1 MKNIK
6 KLLNQN
12 PNFNLQKDNLARLS
26 VQEKFNWGRLKKE
39 KWLPQLQIYQRL
51 YRIHP
56 DETVVE
62 QLMQKGYHSAHQIA
76 ATSEQQFTQKI
87 NGSLGEDPK
96 VSKGIW
102 QKSQKITYQVNQMAM
117 GLRPMPNDTAVMQK
131 SVAVTEAMGGNT
143 KDNFETDI
151 PAYNELFGPQYY
163 CQCDECK
170 SIWGPAAYF
179 TDLMTTIEENI
190 SLTGDHATIQET
202 PFIFIENDQLKD
214 VKKDVVSNA
223 NIPTESVTINDLP
236 TEAYYFDGDSC
247 FELNKENTVFLPDG
261 VTFECTFNLQEI
273 NDSDHA
279 ALFDS
284 RDYNDDA
291 HGITIYFHNTGSSI
305 RLEIWLEGNTN
316 EYTNY
321 YITLDTWYT
330 FRIMVYQSNI
340 EFWLTPQDNSGTI
353 YTETY
358 PNHPYSPS
366 AIGRL
371 RVGAGKT
378 SIEDAD
384 YHWKGYIKD
393 PIFSLIELPK
403 LSLQARRPDL
413 WTMELNCANTN
424 TEIPYLQVVNEVMA
438 NKLAI
443 DLGEEVPTYIAK
455 NVYPF
460 NLPINLPEEEIKGY
474 LEHFGFSQPQVL
486 EYLQADDADIA
497 RTVFGI
503 STNQLAF
510 LTGKDASTG
519 DAATVDNDYL
529 SQVYGLYED
538 TEKGADTATTNAFI
552 TSTNNFLRKT
562 GLTINDLSDLFYQN
576 NPAPSIS
583 KNAGIITISPTA
595 EEATLFHQ
603 LFINLD
609 EQTNVF
615 LNYLQANY
623 DQYTVANSSVKIEV
637 LSDTISGRPPL
648 TNTLARLQR
657 FIRLAQKINWT
668 FTDLDWALKAL
679 SSRYMNETAI
689 IDLAKVQTIMNQ
701 FSIPV
706 DEATA
711 LFANIKT
718 YGQGN
723 GTVSQTLFDKI
734 FNQPNN
740 FNNADVP
747 YHPAF
752 TGNPFFTDDLITWD
766 YAANLNKS
774 SSESSK
780 IRSSI
785 LASLHITEADLA
797 VLLGYFQT
805 NELWVSTSYGV
816 ELTVEN
822 LSLLYRYSQLPKL
835 LKIPIPQFCALLPL
849 LPTTTFDNI
858 DDLGA
863 VIQHIQTAQQSLL
876 SAGQINYL
884 LRTNITLPQGIQV
897 KMDRQQQLML
907 DQLQQSATTVLLTP
921 KIFVSPHFSD
931 KAAEDLFTGLVN
943 ADYINV
949 EGIVLEK
956 QPILEID
963 LLKFFLK
970 KEIALI
976 KVNLTAAQKPQNG
989 TSDLVA
995 QIPEALQALDLQWD
1009 DLSAEEQQLTT
1020 QTGIADLKALVAK
1033 IKFIFTT
1040 LLQFKVQQNQLVR
1053 SALASFYQLSVST
1066 ITAGMVLTKRQLATY
1081 TSFDWTTMEDIVETV
1096 QQRQA
1101 SKQYNTRYLLI
1112 PLPEDDDHK
1121 LAMDDYLSLLPRNLS
1136 WLEWNQL
1143 TPLEG
1148 LIIAKNPTPL
1158 GIEAMGYG
1166 YEPTFSDLMAISLYK
1181 QQCATFDVKGLKY
1194 LSYLETE
1201 TDVNEL
1207 TSFIYTKETDL
1218 YISTINQIANNNN
1231 VNVDTET
1238 INGTTETVFTF
1249 NGEDAYLEIENNN
1262 GPILPT
1268 AFTFNCSFLFHDIQG
1283 DAYRTIFDSRERGP
1297 LFAGITLYLHHD
1309 SNQLEVRT
1317 YKDANTYFTITPIT
1331 AAISSDI
1338 WYDLEMTVHQDTLYL
1353 RVKETLTDELI
1364 TEVNE
1369 DLDTP
1374 YIPIDQGRF
1383 RIGAGGTEGANTIH
1397 LWSGK
1402 ISNPV
1407 FALLSPSDAAL
1418 EKRQTLAHIAQ
1429 WDLDQQ
1435 NFLID
1440 AFTNNEDT
1448 PPNFNTIQGVQT
1460 LINCFSVAQK
1470 MGIDTSLVWQLNTI
1484 SPLVI
1489 GTNNENWTQYT
1500 DVASEYKNAFILHYG
1515 ADAYQ
1520 VAIAP
1525 LQGQIDER
1533 TRDFLTKILIWDLG
1547 ATFPDIKTL
1556 DQLYDF
1562 LLLDVEMT
1570 SVVNIST
1577 LKLGLNSLQ
1586 LYIQRCMMNL
1596 EQAINCTIPK
1606 EWWSWMSEYR
1616 TWQVNREVY
1625 LYPENYLDPALRK
1638 LRSPL
1643 FDDLVDNVKQS
1654 AISKDSVTSA
1664 YNTYLNG
1671 LKEIANLEI
1680 VDSIVYPVPA
1690 HPGET
1695 NPESHKLITLFG
1707 RTFADPT
1714 TYYYRTGLV
1723 PAGDATTG
1731 ASAATVSEEN
1741 ISWTPWAA
1749 INLNILSNYVT
1760 PVFAFGKLF
1769 VFWVTQQQTSST
1781 IDGTTYP
1788 YVSATINY
1796 AYQQIGADWSVPQ
1809 VLASDILICAMDVD
1823 SNPLRYYSTSFTQKE
1838 QSDYYNLKKWQKVEV
1853 NALPSSSYKEATIL
1867 ITLGDK
1873 VVATDFNLGDTLHQ
1887 TSPEQKA
1894 FYERIETVDKNL
1906 ETVGTNYTTILPS
1919 YLLTAGLVASETEIA
1934 IDTTNT
1940 EAFEGI
1946 IIAGNNGNQL
1956 KIAKQYDFGGGEVEE
1971 DSSADVESNCII
1983 SMDSSNDYIYD
1994 FDHKIKADNWSVT
2007 EKTVTINSIDKK
2019 AFYFNGA
2026 ANFKLT
2032 SNGTTILPGHF
2043 RFSCFFK
2050 LTETGDQYQIFDT
2063 KDSSGNGIGVYV
2075 DNRTLKLRLYDEDYG
2090 GGSDKEG
2097 LYDSISSNTWYEFAI
2112 QVNASNHTAQY
2123 WVKNESG
2130 VKLVND
2136 TYNFSDSSKKGYTTS
2151 SGGLYIGR
2159 SKDDHDYF
2167 FKGYITD
2174 LLFDKYVSSNTVP
2187 YIGKANNL
2195 MYNSEQ
2201 FVNNYVFSWS
2211 QEINDEVVD
2220 AAWFDKSA
2228 YYEINQP
2235 GTTILPDAFS
2245 FYCKFSVNDLSRLQT
2260 IFCCRN
2266 LQSGKSEGISVFY
2279 DNDGTN
2285 KICIEINNEQEQ
2297 NQQYSL
2303 ETSIAE
2309 KTWYDL
2315 FFFID
2320 DTKINYI
2327 LEVSDATTESDTK
2340 TIDLTNGGYVPSTL
2354 GCLRLG
2360 AGKSDESTP
2369 DEYWGGYIQN
2379 PTFYEGAS
2387 TAIPVTL
2394 SLENI
2399 PSNSAIASVKNQR
2412 SWFTLQTN
2420 TESFLAVPLQEI
2432 PITDTVFTVNYQSN
2446 GFVKIA
2452 YSNALANAST
2462 LSVYQYIRL
2471 STNVIEPLIETI
2483 FSGGL
2488 SSLLVPKNQYLPEP
2502 EFSQYIPNGA
2512 QEPSSLMNFSGAN
2525 GIYFWELFYH
2535 IPMYM
2540 ARNLQTELQ
2549 FQAAQQW
2556 YDVIFDP
2563 MLTQQDIDKIEGING
2578 RPPTPTYSPMRQ
2590 YLLFRPFQT
2599 PDYQSIYEVLSNEPE
2614 QVQLYEYDPFDPNA
2628 IAALRPSAY
2637 AKSTVMQY
2645 ISNLIDYGDYLF
2657 TEDSWESI
2665 NSAAM
2670 YYTTAQRLLGGSP
2683 LEMPEDMAKPDKT
2696 YQDFIE
2702 ENDNNPNLPTFLVD
2716 LEFEVPDITPSI
2728 TGNATI
2734 DTLIAQRKS
2743 MMSDYF
2749 CVPSNNQLETYRQTV
2764 ADRLYKIRSGLDIN
2778 GQVNDIPLFQ
2788 PPIDPAAAVAAA
2800 ANGGAGAV
2808 SSLGTNVK
2816 VPYYRFSYL
2825 IGVAKNFTSQ
2835 VISFGSQLLSALE
2848 KQDAEY
2854 LGLLRENHSN
2864 AILNMTTQMKE
2875 DQINQL
2881 YAQKSNLE
2889 ASLKSAEAQ
2898 RDTYQQWIDDS
2909 WNGYEISQITARS
2922 IAIARTDLAAT
2933 GSLLAAPF
2941 YAIPTIYGVATGGM
2955 KPGKAIK
2962 AGYNYM
2968 KGRAEF
2974 KDKIATLLGMKGSF
2988 ERTND
2993 NWELQL
2999 QTALNS
3005 VDGINAQITGIDLQ
3019 IDAAIQEY
3027 NVNQKQINQSNDII
3041 NFLQTKFTNEQ
3052 LYQWIV
3058 GQVSTIY
3065 FQAYQ
3070 VAYNMANMAQAA
3082 FQYELCNNQ
3091 VFISNTGWNDLYK
3104 GLTAGEALSQGLQ
3117 QLEQAYVQQ
3126 NNRYLE
3132 IEKTISLLQLQP
3144 QALIDLKTNGT
3155 CTFSLIQ
3162 QLFDLDFPGHYQRKI
3177 TSLAVTIPAIVGP
3190 YQNIHA
3196 TLTQTGNKIATKAT
3210 VDSVAYLLG
3219 INDTTNPGSVWENWN
3234 NNQAIAVSTANN
3246 DSGMFQ
3252 LNFNDSRYLFFE
3264 GTGAV
3269 SDWQLDM
3276 PKASN
3281 QFNFES
3287 ISDVIINLRYTAYD
3301 GGEAF
3306 RNDLLNDADINPIL
3320 KNYEGTKYFSM
3331 RQYYGTAWQQLLRT
3345 GSAEI
3350 VLTRQMFIPNLTE
3363 LTLDQ
3368 ANSQFKALLTDDTT
3382 SKLSAPTFSATD
3394 FTNGAVTIT
3403 ISTHGSDTS
3412 NWADVLIQI
3421 PYTGTL
3427 GWGVDTES

>member
-1 MKNIK
+1 
-6 KLLNQN
+6 
-12 PNFNLQKDNLARLS
+12 
-26 VQEKFNWGRLKKE
+26 
-39 KWLPQLQIYQRL
+39 
-51 YRIHP
+51 
-56 DETVVE
+56 
-62 QLMQKGYHSAHQIA
+62 
-76 ATSEQQFTQKI
+76 
-87 NGSLGEDPK
+87 
-96 VSKGIW
+96 
-102 QKSQKITYQVNQMAM
+102 
-117 GLRPMPNDTAVMQK
+117 
-131 SVAVTEAMGGNT
+131 
-143 KDNFETDI
+143 
-151 PAYNELFGPQYY
+151 
-163 CQCDECK
+163 
-170 SIWGPAAYF
+170 
-179 TDLMTTIEENI
+179 
-190 SLTGDHATIQET
+190 
-202 PFIFIENDQLKD
+202 
-214 VKKDVVSNA
+214 
-223 NIPTESVTINDLP
+223 
-236 TEAYYFDGDSC
+236 
-247 FELNKENTVFLPDG
+247 
-261 VTFECTFNLQEI
+261 
-273 NDSDHA
+273 
-279 ALFDS
+279 
-284 RDYNDDA
+284 
-291 HGITIYFHNTGSSI
+291 
-305 RLEIWLEGNTN
+305 
-316 EYTNY
+316 
-321 YITLDTWYT
+321 
-330 FRIMVYQSNI
+330 
-340 EFWLTPQDNSGTI
+340 
-353 YTETY
+353 
-358 PNHPYSPS
+358 
-366 AIGRL
+366 
-371 RVGAGKT
+371 
-378 SIEDAD
+378 
-384 YHWKGYIKD
+384 
-393 PIFSLIELPK
+393 
-403 LSLQARRPDL
+403 
-413 WTMELNCANTN
+413 
-424 TEIPYLQVVNEVMA
+424 
-438 NKLAI
+438 
-443 DLGEEVPTYIAK
+443 
-455 NVYPF
+455 
-460 NLPINLPEEEIKGY
+460 
-474 LEHFGFSQPQVL
+474 
-486 EYLQADDADIA
+486 
-497 RTVFGI
+497 
-503 STNQLAF
+503 
-510 LTGKDASTG
+510 
-519 DAATVDNDYL
+519 
-529 SQVYGLYED
+529 
-538 TEKGADTATTNAFI
+538 
-552 TSTNNFLRKT
+552 
-562 GLTINDLSDLFYQN
+562 
-576 NPAPSIS
+576 
-583 KNAGIITISPTA
+583 
-595 EEATLFHQ
+595 
-603 LFINLD
+603 
-609 EQTNVF
+609 
-615 LNYLQANY
+615 
-623 DQYTVANSSVKIEV
+623 
-637 LSDTISGRPPL
+637 
-648 TNTLARLQR
+648 
-657 FIRLAQKINWT
+657 
-668 FTDLDWALKAL
+668 
-679 SSRYMNETAI
+679 
-689 IDLAKVQTIMNQ
+689 
-701 FSIPV
+701 
-706 DEATA
+706 
-711 LFANIKT
+711 
-718 YGQGN
+718 
-723 GTVSQTLFDKI
+723 
-734 FNQPNN
+734 
-740 FNNADVP
+740 
-747 YHPAF
+747 
-752 TGNPFFTDDLITWD
+752 
-766 YAANLNKS
+766 
-774 SSESSK
+774 
-780 IRSSI
+780 
-785 LASLHITEADLA
+785 
-797 VLLGYFQT
+797 
-805 NELWVSTSYGV
+805 
-816 ELTVEN
+816 
-822 LSLLYRYSQLPKL
+822 
-835 LKIPIPQFCALLPL
+835 
-849 LPTTTFDNI
+849 
-858 DDLGA
+858 
-863 VIQHIQTAQQSLL
+863 
-876 SAGQINYL
+876 
-884 LRTNITLPQGIQV
+884 
-897 KMDRQQQLML
+897 
-907 DQLQQSATTVLLTP
+907 
-921 KIFVSPHFSD
+921 
-931 KAAEDLFTGLVN
+931 
-943 ADYINV
+943 
-949 EGIVLEK
+949 
-956 QPILEID
+956 
-963 LLKFFLK
+963 
-970 KEIALI
+970 
-976 KVNLTAAQKPQNG
+976 
-989 TSDLVA
+989 
-995 QIPEALQALDLQWD
+995 
-1009 DLSAEEQQLTT
+1009 
-1020 QTGIADLKALVAK
+1020 
-1033 IKFIFTT
+1033 
-1040 LLQFKVQQNQLVR
+1040 
-1053 SALASFYQLSVST
+1053 
-1066 ITAGMVLTKRQLATY
+1066 
-1081 TSFDWTTMEDIVETV
+1081 
-1096 QQRQA
+1096 
-1101 SKQYNTRYLLI
+1101 
-1112 PLPEDDDHK
+1112 
-1121 LAMDDYLSLLPRNLS
+1121 
-1136 WLEWNQL
+1136 
-1143 TPLEG
+1143 
-1148 LIIAKNPTPL
+1148 
-1158 GIEAMGYG
+1158 
-1166 YEPTFSDLMAISLYK
+1166 
-1181 QQCATFDVKGLKY
+1181 
-1194 LSYLETE
+1194 
-1201 TDVNEL
+1201 
-1207 TSFIYTKETDL
+1207 
-1218 YISTINQIANNNN
+1218 
-1231 VNVDTET
+1231 
-1238 INGTTETVFTF
+1238 
-1249 NGEDAYLEIENNN
+1249 
-1262 GPILPT
+1262 
-1268 AFTFNCSFLFHDIQG
+1268 
-1283 DAYRTIFDSRERGP
+1283 
-1297 LFAGITLYLHHD
+1297 
-1309 SNQLEVRT
+1309 
-1317 YKDANTYFTITPIT
+1317 
-1331 AAISSDI
+1331 
-1338 WYDLEMTVHQDTLYL
+1338 
-1353 RVKETLTDELI
+1353 
-1364 TEVNE
+1364 
-1369 DLDTP
+1369 
-1374 YIPIDQGRF
+1374 
-1383 RIGAGGTEGANTIH
+1383 
-1397 LWSGK
+1397 
-1402 ISNPV
+1402 
-1407 FALLSPSDAAL
+1407 
-1418 EKRQTLAHIAQ
+1418 
-1429 WDLDQQ
+1429 
-1435 NFLID
+1435 
-1440 AFTNNEDT
+1440 
-1448 PPNFNTIQGVQT
+1448 
-1460 LINCFSVAQK
+1460 
-1470 MGIDTSLVWQLNTI
+1470 
-1484 SPLVI
+1484 
-1489 GTNNENWTQYT
+1489 
-1500 DVASEYKNAFILHYG
+1500 
-1515 ADAYQ
+1515 
-1520 VAIAP
+1520 
-1525 LQGQIDER
+1525 
-1533 TRDFLTKILIWDLG
+1533 
-1547 ATFPDIKTL
+1547 
-1556 DQLYDF
+1556 
-1562 LLLDVEMT
+1562 
-1570 SVVNIST
+1570 
-1577 LKLGLNSLQ
+1577 
-1586 LYIQRCMMNL
+1586 
-1596 EQAINCTIPK
+1596 
-1606 EWWSWMSEYR
+1606 
-1616 TWQVNREVY
+1616 
-1625 LYPENYLDPALRK
+1625 
-1638 LRSPL
+1638 
-1643 FDDLVDNVKQS
+1643 
-1654 AISKDSVTSA
+1654 
-1664 YNTYLNG
+1664 
-1671 LKEIANLEI
+1671 
-1680 VDSIVYPVPA
+1680 
-1690 HPGET
+1690 
-1695 NPESHKLITLFG
+1695 
-1707 RTFADPT
+1707 
-1714 TYYYRTGLV
+1714 
-1723 PAGDATTG
+1723 
-1731 ASAATVSEEN
+1731 
-1741 ISWTPWAA
+1741 
-1749 INLNILSNYVT
+1749 
-1760 PVFAFGKLF
+1760 
-1769 VFWVTQQQTSST
+1769 
-1781 IDGTTYP
+1781 
-1788 YVSATINY
+1788 
-1796 AYQQIGADWSVPQ
+1796 
-1809 VLASDILICAMDVD
+1809 
-1823 SNPLRYYSTSFTQKE
+1823 
-1838 QSDYYNLKKWQKVEV
+1838 
-1853 NALPSSSYKEATIL
+1853 
-1867 ITLGDK
+1867 
-1873 VVATDFNLGDTLHQ
+1873 
-1887 TSPEQKA
+1887 
-1894 FYERIETVDKNL
+1894 
-1906 ETVGTNYTTILPS
+1906 
-1919 YLLTAGLVASETEIA
+1919 VASETEIA

-2446 GFVKIA
+2446 GFV
-2452 YSNALANAST
+2452 
-2462 LSVYQYIRL
+2462 
-2471 STNVIEPLIETI
+2471 
-2483 FSGGL
+2483 
-2488 SSLLVPKNQYLPEP
+2488 VPKNQYLPEP

-2563 MLTQQDIDKIEGING
+2563 MLTQQDIDKIEG
-2578 RPPTPTYSPMRQ
+2578 
-2590 YLLFRPFQT
+2590 
-2599 PDYQSIYEVLSNEPE
+2599 DYQSIYEVLSNEPE

-2778 GQVNDIPLFQ
+2778 GQVNDI
-2788 PPIDPAAAVAAA
+2788 
-2800 ANGGAGAV
+2800 
-2808 SSLGTNVK
+2808 
-2816 VPYYRFSYL
+2816 
-2825 IGVAKNFTSQ
+2825 
-2835 VISFGSQLLSALE
+2835 LE